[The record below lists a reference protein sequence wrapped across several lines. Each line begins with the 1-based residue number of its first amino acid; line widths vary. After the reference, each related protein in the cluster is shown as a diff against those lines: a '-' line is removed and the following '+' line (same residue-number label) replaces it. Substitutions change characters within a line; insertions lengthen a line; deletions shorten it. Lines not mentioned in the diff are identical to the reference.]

1 MYAMSGAH
9 TILPLPSYVKVTN
22 PVNGRSVIV
31 RINDRGPFK
40 HDRLIDLSYAAAYKL
55 RLIGQGSGLVE
66 VESIDTSAEALK
78 KLVGGKV
85 EPVADVT
92 AKPIARSETVA
103 KLSGYYV
110 QAGAFKTEANSELL
124 QKKIQGL
131 PLAENVA
138 VGKVYNGDL
147 YRVRLGPYSSRE
159 EADISAALIRKQLN
173 IATIVQNQ

>member
-1 MYAMSGAH
+1 
-9 TILPLPSYVKVTN
+9 
-22 PVNGRSVIV
+22 
-31 RINDRGPFK
+31 
-40 HDRLIDLSYAAAYKL
+40 
-55 RLIGQGSGLVE
+55 
-66 VESIDTSAEALK
+66 
-78 KLVGGKV
+78 
-85 EPVADVT
+85 
-92 AKPIARSETVA
+92 
-103 KLSGYYV
+103 
-110 QAGAFKTEANSELL
+110 LL